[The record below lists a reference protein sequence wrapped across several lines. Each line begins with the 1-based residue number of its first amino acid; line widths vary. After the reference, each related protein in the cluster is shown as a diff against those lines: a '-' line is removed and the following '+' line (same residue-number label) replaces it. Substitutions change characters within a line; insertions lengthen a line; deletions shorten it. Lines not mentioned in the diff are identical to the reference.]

1 MEREDKIDLTNQN
14 SKFAQVEFLK
24 LYKVH
29 EKKKKKN
36 ALYLSG
42 NVFSTKVLTGDT
54 IFTSPTGDRT
64 WSTEPRESLAA
75 CRLHLIVSYFKALTI
90 GPATGIEP
98 VTSRS
103 TD

>member
-36 ALYLSG
+36 ALYLS
-42 NVFSTKVLTGDT
+42 DT